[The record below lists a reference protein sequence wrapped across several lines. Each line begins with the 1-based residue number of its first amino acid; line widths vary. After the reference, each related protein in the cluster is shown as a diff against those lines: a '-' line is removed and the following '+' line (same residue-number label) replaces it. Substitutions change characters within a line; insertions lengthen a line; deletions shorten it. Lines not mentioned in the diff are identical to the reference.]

1 MTRQIEDMRVK
12 LEQSETK
19 LQEHARQAGLLSAND
34 KSSVTEERLR
44 QVQEQLS
51 KAQVE
56 LVAKRA
62 RNEMLISNPEGS
74 VPDILNDD
82 AVQGLQQKIADLRRQ
97 VADLTIT
104 YTPESRQV
112 RRLQAQIEYL
122 EQARD
127 NAVKMIAQKIRNE
140 YEEAERKER
149 LIENEFQTLR
159 AQVSSEGER
168 TIEYNLL
175 KGEVESNRRM
185 YDAMLQQ
192 LKQSSIASA
201 MRASTIR
208 VVDPAEKPVRPYKPN
223 RERAAILGA
232 IAGCFLCVGLVVL
245 RLHTD
250 RAIRD
255 PGEVASWTGIP
266 ELGLIPNYR
275 IGRGTAYQPFKASMR
290 NALAGGRRCS
300 PELTAWQSRSSRF
313 AESFRATLISM
324 LFARKNGC
332 RPRTLVITSAA
343 PMEGKSTVAANLGV
357 VLAQMG
363 IRVLLI
369 DADLRKPRLHTIF
382 GIESQMGLI
391 GVLKRM
397 AASEEETENEM
408 FIRSTELP
416 ELSVLPA
423 GGSTSESTS
432 LLYGDRLPK
441 LLQRL
446 RDQYDI
452 VLVDTPP
459 MLEIPDARIIG
470 RVADTTIL
478 VVRAGATTRNAVS
491 AASQRLSDDGIDL
504 MGAIV
509 NDWNPA
515 NSSAGYYGYARYY
528 TSSPDDQFTSN
539 EATGT
544 G

>member
-1 MTRQIEDMRVK
+1 
-12 LEQSETK
+12 
-19 LQEHARQAGLLSAND
+19 
-34 KSSVTEERLR
+34 
-44 QVQEQLS
+44 
-51 KAQVE
+51 
-56 LVAKRA
+56 
-62 RNEMLISNPEGS
+62 
-74 VPDILNDD
+74 
-82 AVQGLQQKIADLRRQ
+82 
-97 VADLTIT
+97 
-104 YTPESRQV
+104 
-112 RRLQAQIEYL
+112 
-122 EQARD
+122 
-127 NAVKMIAQKIRNE
+127 
-140 YEEAERKER
+140 
-149 LIENEFQTLR
+149 
-159 AQVSSEGER
+159 
-168 TIEYNLL
+168 
-175 KGEVESNRRM
+175 
-185 YDAMLQQ
+185 
-192 LKQSSIASA
+192 
-201 MRASTIR
+201 
-208 VVDPAEKPVRPYKPN
+208 
-223 RERAAILGA
+223 
-232 IAGCFLCVGLVVL
+232 
-245 RLHTD
+245 
-250 RAIRD
+250 
-255 PGEVASWTGIP
+255 
-266 ELGLIPNYR
+266 
-275 IGRGTAYQPFKASMR
+275 
-290 NALAGGRRCS
+290 
-300 PELTAWQSRSSRF
+300 
-313 AESFRATLISM
+313 
-324 LFARKNGC
+324 
-332 RPRTLVITSAA
+332 
-343 PMEGKSTVAANLGV
+343 MEGKSTVAANLGV

-478 VVRAGATTRNAVS
+478 VVRAGATTRSAVS

-528 TSSPDDQFTSN
+528 TSSPDEQLVSN
-539 EATGT
+539 EAAGT